1 MRTTTVEVGFDEW
14 QPEQRVICLASNLD
28 STSDLEIGTLVRI
41 DDAIDGQ
48 EYLGEILRG
57 PFFPSPSR
65 PDDRPQ
71 LRYDCR
77 LIGRLNGASVES
89 TVGRPRPGSAV
100 SIVEQSDGL
109 DLRFLHP
116 TEGNVLLGS
125 LRSDREVFV
134 SLDEADKAVLPRNIG
149 VFGTVGSG
157 KSNTTQVIIE
167 EAARAGWSV
176 VVVDVEGEYLKVDK
190 PNKVK
195 NQREELD
202 RLGRSP
208 KGVDDLQVF
217 VPAAAGKR
225 RGTTSFVVPISG
237 YPIELLSALLDV
249 SDAQRRLLHKAA
261 DRLDVIPN
269 VEALAREIDLV
280 SEEGFRDSTK
290 GILLEN
296 LRQLARI
303 GLFDD
308 KSNAK
313 VDHLSAKALIRP
325 GRVSI
330 VDVSDLDDKARNLTL
345 GHVLDLVFKI
355 VQRFALHEN
364 SGEGPRPPVLVVME
378 EVQTFFGSSDDA
390 SRIVMDF
397 VQDVARRGRKRWLS
411 LLMVSQQPSALP
423 VRLFELLNTR
433 LIHQTRSEV
442 NINALR
448 RSCGDVE
455 GHWWKRVSDFDPGIC
470 LLSGPAVH
478 RAVEIQVR
486 PSSSERLLVD

>member
-28 STSDLEIGTLVRI
+28 STSELEIGDLVRI
-41 DDAIDGQ
+41 DDAIDGR
-48 EYLGEILRG
+48 EYLGEILKG
-57 PFFPSPSR
+57 PFFPAPSR
-65 PDDRPQ
+65 PDDQPQ

-77 LIGRLNGASVES
+77 LIGRLDGTSVKS
-89 TVGRPRPGSAV
+89 TVGRPRPGST
-100 SIVEQSDGL
+100 VEVIESSDDL
-109 DLRFLHP
+109 DLGFMHP
-116 TEGNVLLGS
+116 TTGNVLLGS
-125 LRSDREVFV
+125 LRSDKEVFV
-134 SLDEADKAVLPRNIG
+134 SLDESNKAVLPRNIG

-167 EAARAGWSV
+167 EAAKAGWSV

-190 PNKVK
+190 PNKTRTQI
-195 NQREELD
+195 NELE
-202 RLGRSP
+202 RLGRPP
-208 KGVDDLQVF
+208 KGVDDLQIF

-225 RGTTSFVVPISG
+225 RGATSFVVPIAG
-237 YPIELLSALLDV
+237 YPIELLGALLDV

-261 DRLDVIPN
+261 DRLGVIPN
-269 VEALAREIDLV
+269 VEALANAIDYV
-280 SEEGFRDSTK
+280 AVDGFYESTK
-290 GILLEN
+290 EILLER
-296 LRQLARI
+296 LRQLAQI

-308 KSNAK
+308 KSNSK
-313 VDHLSAKALIRP
+313 VEYLSARELIKP
-325 GRVSI
+325 GRVSV
-330 VDVSDLDDKARNLTL
+330 VDVADLQDKARNLTL
-345 GHVLDLVFKI
+345 GYVLELVFKI
-355 VQRFALHEN
+355 VQRFEVGEN

-423 VRLFELLNTR
+423 SRLFELLNTR

-455 GHWWKRVSDFDPGIC
+455 GHWWKRVSDFDPGTC
-470 LLSGPAVH
+470 LLSGPAVN
-478 RAVEIQVR
+478 RAVEIQIR
-486 PSSSERLLVD
+486 PSSSERLLID